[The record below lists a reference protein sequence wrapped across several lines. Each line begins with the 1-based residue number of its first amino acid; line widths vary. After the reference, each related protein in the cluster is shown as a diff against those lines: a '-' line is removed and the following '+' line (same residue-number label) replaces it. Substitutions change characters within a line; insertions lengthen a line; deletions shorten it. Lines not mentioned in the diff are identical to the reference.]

1 MRANIKWIK
10 NSRVKRNSK
19 INKEDVLEKG
29 SDAKGDEITVS
40 MTNVTKKHP
49 TINIHFPQNKETK
62 ENRIQNHDSGE
73 WITKSWRVTETIV
86 ATINTQENYI
96 HFNRTRFTLEQLNEV
111 MEVINKVK
119 EIA

>member
-1 MRANIKWIK
+1 MSANIKWVK

-19 INKEDVLEKG
+19 ILKEDIVERE
-29 SDAKGDEITVS
+29 SDAKTSDVVVA
-40 MTNVTKKHP
+40 MTDVTKEHP
-49 TINIHFPQNKETK
+49 IINIHFPQKSERR
-62 ENRIQNHDSGE
+62 ENRIQNHTTGD
-73 WITKSWRVTETIV
+73 WITKSWLETKEVV

-96 HFNRTRFTLEQLNEV
+96 HFNRTRFTPEQLNEV

>member
-1 MRANIKWIK
+1 MSAKIKWIK

-19 INKEDVLEKG
+19 IPQEDILEKE
-29 SDAKGDEITVS
+29 SDVKDNEVSVS
-40 MTNVTKKHP
+40 MTNVTKEYP
-49 TINIHFPQNKETK
+49 TINIHFPQNTETK
-62 ENRIQNHDSGE
+62 ENKIQNHDSGE

-96 HFNRTRFTLEQLNEV
+96 HFNRTRFTPEQLNEV